1 MSVDDDPEVLAA
13 IERDLRQHYRR
24 DYRIVRASSGRQAL
38 DTARELK
45 QRGTPIALFLVD
57 ERMPEMT
64 GTQTLREV
72 RKLHPEASI
81 IASGSFRGKAIVR
94 LRHDCGAEE
103 RPSAN
108 PSNAS
113 SATRAT
119 RIRRRRA

>member
-1 MSVDDDPEVLAA
+1 MRLTFNDRWVGDDLA
-13 IERDLRQHYRR
+13 EYFRR
-24 DYRIVRASSGRQAL
+24 SDCVVVHIGRRKL
-38 DTARELK
+38 DVHP
-45 QRGTPIALFLVD
+45 Q
-57 ERMPEMT
+57 
-64 GTQTLREV
+64 QTLSPELATLELEGLLRV
-72 RKLHPEASI
+72 WRKLHPEASI